1 MEETKVDQP
10 NSDETSPLTDKKIFF
25 FDTETS
31 GFINKKIPADHPD
44 QAWCIQ
50 IGGIL
55 TNGLG
60 ADIETLN
67 ILIRPEGRSMH
78 YKALETHGIELSY
91 AQEHGLPEL
100 EAANLFGTILRKA
113 DLVVCHNYEFDWT
126 HVTAMLERNMDNL
139 SDEARSAFYLDIPY
153 ACTMRT
159 KEIIKFCGLKN
170 KAGRPKW
177 PKLMELHEILF
188 DGPFEGAHDAM
199 ADILATK
206 KCFFELVKIGL
217 INLDF

>member
-1 MEETKVDQP
+1 MVEQSLLAT
-10 NSDETSPLTDKKIFF
+10 KKIFF

-31 GFINKKIPADHPD
+31 GFINKKLPADHSD

-55 TNGLG
+55 TNNLG
-60 ADIETLN
+60 EDLETLN
-67 ILIRPEGRSMH
+67 ILIKPESRSMH
-78 YKALETHGIELSY
+78 PRALETHGITLEY

-153 ACTMRT
+153 VCTMKA

-170 KAGRPKW
+170 KTGRPKW
-177 PKLMELHEILF
+177 PKLVELHEILF
-188 DGPFEGAHDAM
+188 DESFEGQHDALS
-199 ADILATK
+199 DILATK
-206 KCFFELVKIGL
+206 KCFFELAKIGL
-217 INLDF
+217 ITIE

>member
-1 MEETKVDQP
+1 MDTSKVDQP
-10 NSDETSPLTDKKIFF
+10 NLEETSPLAAKKIFF

-31 GFINKKIPADHPD
+31 GFINKKLPSDHPD

-55 TNGLG
+55 TDGLG
-60 ADIETLN
+60 TDIETLN
-67 ILIRPEGRSMH
+67 ILIKPEGRSMH
-78 YKALETHGIELSY
+78 PMALATHGIELDY
-91 AQEHGLPEL
+91 AQEHGILEL
-100 EAANLFGTILRKA
+100 EAANLFGTTLRKA

-126 HVTAMLERNMDNL
+126 HAVAMLERNMDNL

-153 ACTMRT
+153 ACTMRAN
-159 KEIIKFCGLKN
+159 EIIKFCGLKN

-177 PKLMELHEILF
+177 PKLMELHEKLF
-188 DGPFEGAHDAM
+188 DCPFDGQHDAM

-206 KCFFELVKIGL
+206 KCFFELIKIGL
-217 INLDF
+217 IELDF